1 MGEKD
6 IEIKEKIKDTL
17 RQTFCFFSVLI
28 FGSFLVRR
36 RNDLKKKVSMSK
48 CKDFSYTVSNT
59 RW

>member
-28 FGSFLVRR
+28 FGFFLVRR
-36 RNDLKKKVSMSK
+36 RNDLKKKVNMSK